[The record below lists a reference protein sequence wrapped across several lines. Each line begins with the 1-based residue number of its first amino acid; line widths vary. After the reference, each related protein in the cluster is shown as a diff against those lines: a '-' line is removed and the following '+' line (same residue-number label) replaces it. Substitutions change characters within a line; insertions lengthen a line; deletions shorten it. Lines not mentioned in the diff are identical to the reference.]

1 MLDRRI
7 IGCPAESGDL
17 RVNEGQYLKAII
29 DFRSS
34 GFRRYFANTSWL
46 MSHRVLT
53 MIVALFVGVY
63 VARYL
68 GPERFGLLSY
78 AGSFVWLF
86 TALATLGLD
95 SIMVRE
101 LVKTPERKD
110 ELLGTAFWLKAG
122 GAVLMWIGIAAAI
135 PFTHND
141 TQTNILIVIIAFG
154 VIFQAFN
161 VIDFNYQAEVKSKFV
176 VYVHLVQLVVSS
188 IIKLVLIWIAA
199 PLVWFACVFL
209 FDAVIHA
216 VGMTAMYLKTSG
228 KIWSWTWRWAT
239 AKELL
244 RNSWPLILSGM
255 VISIYMRIDQVMIKE
270 MLGAEQVGQYAA
282 AVRLSEAWYFIPMAI
297 TSSVFPAI
305 INAKKQSE
313 ALYYQ
318 RLQKLYDL
326 MVWLAVAIALPTT
339 FLAPWVIK
347 VLYGEAFLPAAGVL
361 SIHIWAGVAVFQGVA
376 INTYIITENLQKYR
390 IVIDGT
396 GAILNVILNF
406 YLIRPYGP
414 SGAAIATLISYFSAF
429 WISALL
435 INKLRVPL
443 TMSLKSYK
451 NVLLLKW
458 ITR

>member
-1 MLDRRI
+1 MRT
-7 IGCPAESGDL
+7 
-17 RVNEGQYLKAII
+17 AIDI
-29 DFRSS
+29 RSS
-34 GFRRYFANTSWL
+34 GFRRYFVNTSWL
-46 MSHRVLT
+46 MGHRVLS
-53 MIVALFVGVY
+53 MVVALFVGVY

-78 AGSFVWLF
+78 TGSFVGLF

-95 SIMVRE
+95 GIMVRE
-101 LVKTPERKD
+101 LVKTPERRD

-122 GAVLMWIGIAAAI
+122 GAVLMWAIIAAAV
-135 PFTHND
+135 PFTRND
-141 TQTNILIVIIAFG
+141 TQTNILIVIIAFA
-154 VIFQAFN
+154 VIFQALN
-161 VIDFNYQAEVKSKFV
+161 IIDFNYQAEVKSKYV
-176 VYVHLVQLVVSS
+176 VYAHLVSLVISS
-188 IIKLVLIWIAA
+188 ITKLAFVWIAA

-209 FDAVIHA
+209 LDAVVRA
-216 VGMTAMYLKTSG
+216 MGLFAMYLQNTG
-228 KIWSWTWRWAT
+228 KVWYWKWRWRV

-244 RNSWPLILSGM
+244 KDSWPLILSGM

-270 MLGAEQVGQYAA
+270 MLGAEEVGHYAA
-282 AVRLSEAWYFIPMAI
+282 AVKLSEAWYFVPMAI

-313 ALYYQ
+313 ELYYK

-326 MVWLAVAIALPTT
+326 MVWLAVSIALPTT
-339 FLAPWVIK
+339 FLAPWVIR

-376 INTYIITENLQKYR
+376 INKYIITENLQKYR

-435 INKLRVPL
+435 INKLRMPL
-443 TMSLKSYK
+443 IMSLKSYK